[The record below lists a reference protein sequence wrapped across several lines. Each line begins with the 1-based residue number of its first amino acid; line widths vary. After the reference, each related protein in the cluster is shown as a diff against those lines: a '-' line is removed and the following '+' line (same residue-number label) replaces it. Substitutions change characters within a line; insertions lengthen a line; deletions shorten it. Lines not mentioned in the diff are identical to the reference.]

1 LQELTPSHFT
11 LASSAVAVLTAAV
24 ENITAAAAARATLD
38 SILELIRTLLQKDM
52 RRGGLYAH

>member
-1 LQELTPSHFT
+1 
-11 LASSAVAVLTAAV
+11 VAVLTAAV

-52 RRGGLYAH
+52 RRGGLYAQ